1 MDFTDRKN
9 IVRRYDGQHKN
20 YKAYKKYLAE
30 DFYHRCAYCDTL
42 ESIITTPFE
51 IDHFIPRKIFEGIKD
66 ELLNDYK
73 NLVYSCKK
81 CNIAKGSKHQ
91 GDIHSDNPTN
101 ELFYDPTQI
110 NYNDV
115 FYRNE
120 KGIIMSDDPKGKN
133 MIAIMRL
140 YRPIYAL
147 AWIIGQA
154 NQVIDLLEKRLKE
167 SKSGDEQQVLEQ
179 ILVKLEKYTYKISRI
194 FIANYNSNDYVDLE

>member
-1 MDFTDRKN
+1 
-9 IVRRYDGQHKN
+9 
-20 YKAYKKYLAE
+20 
-30 DFYHRCAYCDTL
+30 
-42 ESIITTPFE
+42 
-51 IDHFIPRKIFEGIKD
+51 
-66 ELLNDYK
+66 
-73 NLVYSCKK
+73 
-81 CNIAKGSKHQ
+81 
-91 GDIHSDNPTN
+91 
-101 ELFYDPTQI
+101 
-110 NYNDV
+110 
-115 FYRNE
+115 
-120 KGIIMSDDPKGKN
+120 MSDDPKGKN